1 MLMHLAVL
9 SYRLHRLNQ
18 DTTQISSK
26 GRVKVSEQD
35 PKTLRGKTISLCS
48 HKGGQVIKSEI
59 HLPHAIVTCR
69 ATQCQTA
76 AVPECAN
83 GLHYQ
88 GHAVTLMS
96 YTHTHTE
103 NTRMPNRTKKQK
115 EENSA
120 KICNRKKMDVKKAM
134 CNVVLRIT
142 LGALIQTVTP
152 WKSYNAPRLLLH
164 SCRLHC

>member
-9 SYRLHRLNQ
+9 SCRLHRLNQ

-76 AVPECAN
+76 AVAQCAN

-88 GHAVTLMS
+88 GHAVKLMS
-96 YTHTHTE
+96 HTHTH
-103 NTRMPNRTKKQK
+103 
-115 EENSA
+115 
-120 KICNRKKMDVKKAM
+120 
-134 CNVVLRIT
+134 RI
-142 LGALIQTVTP
+142 
-152 WKSYNAPRLLLH
+152 
-164 SCRLHC
+164 